1 MYLRFTGHGSSY
13 QSLAAEFSC
22 GERTLSA
29 VVDEV
34 TDAIIKVLF
43 QRAFPNLAREDFE
56 HTARKTQ
63 VRYNYPR
70 AIGFLDGKH
79 VAIKKPVRSRSV
91 YFNYKKFHSII
102 LLACCDCDYNIIAF
116 DVEAPGR
123 VGDAGVFRNSDVK
136 RWMEDNEDRFPP
148 TRDLGQVGPVQYH
161 FLVDSGFGQNYR
173 MVRPFA
179 NQGDGIESRMRF
191 NRKHSGARRMIEST
205 FGILTRRFAVLQ
217 KAIELNPTK
226 AARLVVS
233 LMILHN
239 LVSCRKDALQDV
251 ERYPRYDGVLTP
263 LENIPMGGGQAS
275 AKLARD
281 RITQHYDM
289 LYN

>member
-1 MYLRFTGHGSSY
+1 MRPS
-13 QSLAAEFSC
+13 FS
-22 GERTLSA
+22 
-29 VVDEV
+29 
-34 TDAIIKVLF
+34 VLF

-191 NRKHSGARRMIEST
+191 NRKHSG
-205 FGILTRRFAVLQ
+205 
-217 KAIELNPTK
+217 
-226 AARLVVS
+226 
-233 LMILHN
+233 
-239 LVSCRKDALQDV
+239 
-251 ERYPRYDGVLTP
+251 
-263 LENIPMGGGQAS
+263 
-275 AKLARD
+275 
-281 RITQHYDM
+281 
-289 LYN
+289 